1 MKLNILSGGA
11 AQAVVDG
18 LAPDFERETGHGVQG
33 TFGAVGMMRDRL
45 LAGDPCDVL
54 ILTAALI
61 AELETRG
68 AVVAGSARP
77 LGKVGTGVAVR
88 KGDAPPRVDD
98 GDALKATLLAA
109 SAIYIPD
116 QYKSTAGI
124 HVLSVLQRLGID
136 ETVAGRLRAYPNG
149 ATAMRALAA
158 SAVPG
163 EIGCTQVTE
172 ILYTPGISL
181 VAPLPSAY
189 GLDTV
194 YTAAV
199 STTSADP
206 ALAERFVALLS
217 GASTQALRVS
227 TGIVI

>member
-18 LAPDFERETGHGVQG
+18 LTQDFERDTGSGVQG

-45 LAGDPCDVL
+45 LAGEPCDVL

-61 AELETRG
+61 TELEAG
-68 AVVAGSARP
+68 GHVVAGSARP
-77 LGKVGTGVAVR
+77 LGKVGTGIAVR
-88 KGDAPPRVDD
+88 KGDPAPSVGD
-98 GDALKATLLAA
+98 GEALKSALLAA
-109 SAIYIPD
+109 SGIYIPD

-124 HVLSVLQRLGID
+124 HVLKVLQQLGID
-136 ETVAGRLRAYPNG
+136 KEVESRLHAFPNG

-158 SAVPG
+158 STVPG

-181 VAPLPSAY
+181 VAPLPPAY
-189 GLDTV
+189 ALDTV

-199 STTSADP
+199 CVTSVDP
-206 ALAERFVALLS
+206 ALAARFVELLS
-217 GASTQALRVS
+217 GHASQALRVS